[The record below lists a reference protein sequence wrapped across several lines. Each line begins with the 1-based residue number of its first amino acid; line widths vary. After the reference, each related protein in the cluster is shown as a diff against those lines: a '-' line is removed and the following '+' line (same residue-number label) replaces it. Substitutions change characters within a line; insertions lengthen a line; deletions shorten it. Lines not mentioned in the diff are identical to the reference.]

1 MHRSLLTEVLSCCVQ
16 AKVNGPNIHI
26 SKDSVLVIEEGNVEI
41 RSLDLDGTLVVSK
54 SGGGKVTV
62 DGLKVQNAGWKW
74 RALKPDKPMTE
85 EEYIR

>member
-1 MHRSLLTEVLSCCVQ
+1 MQ

-26 SKDSVLVIEEGNVEI
+26 SKDSTLVIEEGDVEI
-41 RSLDLDGTLVVSK
+41 KSLDLDGALVVPK
-54 SGGGKVTV
+54 TGGAKVTV

-85 EEYIR
+85 EQYIR